1 MTGEGREVVERAPG
15 KVNLL
20 LHVGAPRPDGL
31 HPLCSLFAPVE
42 LADTV
47 TVTLA
52 GTEDAVTCPGIEGE
66 NLAARALASFRAA
79 VPTAE
84 LGPLRI
90 AIEKRIPVAA
100 GMAGG
105 SADAAAVLRATNEL
119 AGRPSDVGDLRRLGA
134 ALGSDVASQIEPRAA
149 LVTGTGERV
158 EPVSLAPLALVLVPQ
173 RQGLATSA
181 VYAELDRLRGAG
193 AVPPRAETDVEAI
206 RALAASSTEQLAVG
220 AENDL
225 EVAALSLRPELAGH
239 LAQLHERGAL
249 RALVTGS
256 GPTVFG
262 IFEHRRAAEAASSAI
277 PGSIVTS
284 TL

>member
-20 LHVGAPRPDGL
+20 LHVGPPRPDGL

-79 VPTAE
+79 VPTGE

-90 AIEKRIPVAA
+90 VIEKRIPVAA

-105 SADAAAVLRATNEL
+105 SADAAAVLRAANEL
-119 AGRPSDVGDLRRLGA
+119 AGRPLDIGQLRHLGA
-134 ALGSDVASQIEPRAA
+134 ALGSDVPSQVEPRAA
-149 LVTGTGERV
+149 LVTGTGEGV
-158 EPVSLAPLALVLVPQ
+158 EPVSVTPLALVLVPQ
-173 RQGLATSA
+173 RQGFATSA
-181 VYAELDRLRGAG
+181 VYAELDRLRDAG
-193 AVPPRAETDVEAI
+193 AAPPRAGSDVEAV
-206 RALAASSTEQLAVG
+206 RGLASSSAEQLAAG

-225 EVAALSLRPELAGH
+225 EAAALSLRPELARP
-239 LAQLHERGAL
+239 LAQLRDAGAL

-262 IFEHRRAAEAASSAI
+262 IFEDHGGAVNASRSL
-277 PGSIVTS
+277 PGSIVTA
-284 TL
+284 TR